1 MKLSN
6 LFRKLSKDTKNASG
20 TTASESS
27 QCDSGAG
34 PNTPNGVFGR
44 IEIVIPYFDVVDS
57 RFPKYG
63 VPVSVQSSVSYIIN
77 DIGHYR
83 ELSKSTDYSQMYIEG
98 IIKPIIV
105 DHLKNSVRHAPS
117 KLNVSI
123 PALRGHLLEIG
134 NDVMAQIA
142 PMIQALYGITICLI
156 SITDLIID
164 TESDNYLYLNSIT
177 EDVEI
182 EKRVIT
188 QNMEISNMKVQ
199 HEFDQSNFRI
209 QNESQQEL
217 FKTKSLLEQDK
228 MRRLQEID
236 LGGQE
241 QIQSIQLENQKET
254 MRIQREEMQRAAKLQ
269 TEQTFIDAHQINSKL
284 EEAKAAAAATATPTP
299 PTSPLPPTSQT
310 TPRPSTPPQIPA
322 SEDYYIAMNQKSV
335 GPFDKNQLQGFV
347 KIGSLT
353 RQTFVWKQGM
363 QNWLAAGDVIEL
375 SSIFDE

>member
-6 LFRKLSKDTKNASG
+6 LFRKLLKDTKTASG

-27 QCDSGAG
+27 QCDSGVDH
-34 PNTPNGVFGR
+34 NTPNGVSGR

-63 VPVSVQSSVSYIIN
+63 VPVSVRSSVSYIIN
-77 DIGHYR
+77 DIGHYQ
-83 ELSKSTDYSQMYIEG
+83 ELSKSTDYSQPYIEG

-105 DHLKNSVRHAPS
+105 DHLKNSVRYAPS
-117 KLNVSI
+117 KLNVPI
-123 PALRGHLLEIG
+123 PALKGHLFEIE

-142 PMIQALYGITICLI
+142 PMIQALYGIILCLI

-164 TESDNYLYLNSIT
+164 TESDNYLYLNAIT
-177 EDVEI
+177 EDMEI
-182 EKRVIT
+182 EKRVMT
-188 QNMEISNMKVQ
+188 HNMEVSNMKLQ
-199 HEFDQSNFRI
+199 HEFDQSNFRL
-209 QNESQQEL
+209 QNESQQEQY
-217 FKTKSLLEQDK
+217 KTKSLLEQEK

-236 LGGQE
+236 LGGKE

-269 TEQTFIDAHQINSKL
+269 TEQTFFDAHQINSKL
-284 EEAKAAAAATATPTP
+284 EEAKVATATPTS
-299 PTSPLPPTSQT
+299 PTPPTSQT
-310 TPRPSTPPQIPA
+310 TSTPPQIPA
-322 SEDYYIAMNQKSV
+322 SEDYYIAMDQKPV
-335 GPFDKNQLQGFV
+335 GPFDKNQLQEFV
-347 KIGSLT
+347 KIGSIT
-353 RQTFVWKQGM
+353 RQTLVWKQGM

>member
-6 LFRKLSKDTKNASG
+6 LFRKLSKDTENASE
-20 TTASESS
+20 TPASELS
-27 QCDSGAG
+27 QCNNETG
-34 PNTPNGVFGR
+34 PNTPNGVSGQ
-44 IEIVIPYFDVVDS
+44 IEIVIPYFDVIDS

-63 VPVSVQSSVSYIIN
+63 VPVSVQSFVSYIIN
-77 DIGHYR
+77 DIGHYQ
-83 ELSKSTDYSQMYIEG
+83 ELSKSTDYSQTYIEG

-123 PALRGHLLEIG
+123 PALKGRLFEIG

-177 EDVEI
+177 EDVEV
-182 EKRVIT
+182 EKRVMT
-188 QNMEISNMKVQ
+188 QTMEISNMKLQ
-199 HEFDQSNFRI
+199 HEFNQSNFRL
-209 QNESQQEL
+209 QNESQQEQ

-236 LGGQE
+236 LGGKE
-241 QIQSIQLENQKET
+241 QIQSIQLGNQKET
-254 MRIQREEMQRAAKLQ
+254 MRIQREEMQRASKLQ

-284 EEAKAAAAATATPTP
+284 EEAKAATAAPSFPTFPTP
-299 PTSPLPPTSQT
+299 P
-310 TPRPSTPPQIPA
+310 TPPQIPV
-322 SEDYYIAMNQKSV
+322 SEEYYIAMNQKSV
-335 GPFDKNQLQGFV
+335 GPFDKKQLQGFA
-347 KIGSLT
+347 KIGTLT
-353 RQTFVWKQGM
+353 RQTYVWKQGM
-363 QNWLAAGDVIEL
+363 QNWLVAGDMIEL